1 MTRDQAFKLA
11 GDLADAGFSCH
22 QTFQKR
28 SGYTTVVIDEKR
40 VDRKGLALLSADVQD
55 YAELVLIDGVLQ
67 FLPTRKEV

>member
-55 YAELVLIDGVLQ
+55 FAELMLIEGVLQ
-67 FLPTRKEV
+67 FLPTGGT

>member
-40 VDRKGLALLSADVQD
+40 VSGDQLGLLVGAAEESFAD
-55 YAELVLIDGVLQ
+55 LMLIDGVLQ
-67 FLPTRKEV
+67 FLPTGGT